1 MNRGLSL
8 FFGAV
13 LLFCAVSCSQDAYD
27 ISRGI
32 DKEITLFTDEVS
44 LPIADIGPL
53 TPKQLLGDAG
63 LPDLIKSMVQE
74 DEQGYLESQSNGTF
88 YSGLVLLLSMSFPDP
103 AQPADIPVSDY
114 SGEIDSSAGALLG
127 ALGLGFSPQVF
138 TLTASNP
145 LTEGISVSG
154 KLTLLDA
161 EEAVLVSKEFE
172 KIPLGACATNAEI
185 LRVEEAFE
193 TPIAS
198 FRVENMIL
206 HLPASIQEKD
216 SLNGFGSFVLGYQH
230 KGYLCMEADFPSPLP
245 FDFEDLNVPLGQY
258 KVNEATIRTEVS
270 NEIPISLELS
280 SVKVLVKQTE
290 EDGREKYVPTE
301 DMSITPGLLIT
312 SGSSGSPAVSSL
324 EIVIKAKEG
333 LTIPDIQG
341 LELELTLMAPKGEGD
356 KRINLNQSVSFNNL
370 RATVSGG
377 ITIQGL

>member
-1 MNRGLSL
+1 MRYLNGFLSL
-8 FFGAV
+8 
-13 LLFCAVSCSQDAYD
+13 LLLLAFSACRHSEYD
-27 ISRGI
+27 LSRGV
-32 DKEITLFTDEVS
+32 DKEVTLFTDEVS

-53 TPKQLLGDAG
+53 SPKQLLGDAG

-74 DEQGYLESQSNGTF
+74 DEQGFLVSQSNGTF
-88 YSGLVLLLSMSFPDP
+88 YSGFVLLLSMSFPDP

-114 SGEIDSSAGALLG
+114 TGEIDSSAGALLG

-185 LRVEEAFE
+185 LRVEKAFE
-193 TPIAS
+193 TPLAS
-198 FRVENMIL
+198 FRVEDMIL

-216 SLNGFGSFVLGYQH
+216 PLNGFGSFVLGYQH

-301 DMSITPGLLIT
+301 DISITPGLLIT

-377 ITIQGL
+377 ITIGL

>member
-1 MNRGLSL
+1 MKRAFTLLSCVAPL
-8 FFGAV
+8 V
-13 LLFCAVSCSQDAYD
+13 CAIACSQENYD

-32 DKEITLFTDEVS
+32 DKEMTLFTDKVS
-44 LPIADIGPL
+44 LPIADIGPIS
-53 TPKQLLGDAG
+53 PKQLLGDAG
-63 LPDLIKSMVQE
+63 LPDIIKSMVQE
-74 DEQGYLESQSNGTF
+74 DEQGYLVSQSNGTF
-88 YSGLVLLLSMSFPDP
+88 YSGFVLLLSMSFPDP
-103 AQPADIPVSDY
+103 AQPADIPVSDFT
-114 SGEIDSSAGALLG
+114 GEIDSSAGALLG

-172 KIPLGACATNAEI
+172 KIPLGAGATNAEI
-185 LRVEEAFE
+185 MRVEEAFE
-193 TPIAS
+193 APIAS

-216 SLNGFGSFVLGYQH
+216 SLNGLGSFVLGYQH
-230 KGYLCMEADFPSPLP
+230 KGYLCMEADFPSPLS
-245 FDFEDLNVPLGQY
+245 FGFEDLNVPLGQY
-258 KVNEATIRTEVS
+258 KVKEARICMEVS

-280 SVKVLVKQTE
+280 SVKVLVKQTD
-290 EDGREKYVPTE
+290 EDGHEFSGPTE
-301 DMSITPGLLIT
+301 DVSITPGLLIT
-312 SGSSGSPAVSSL
+312 SGSSGNPAVSSL
-324 EIVIKAKEG
+324 EIVIKAKEEY
-333 LTIPDIQG
+333 TIPDISG

>member
-74 DEQGYLESQSNGTF
+74 DEQGYLVSQSNGTF
-88 YSGLVLLLSMSFPDP
+88 FSNFVALLSMGLPDP
-103 AQPADIPVSDY
+103 GQPADIPIPDY
-114 SGEIDSSAGALLG
+114 TGEIDSSAGFLLG
-127 ALGLGFSPQVF
+127 GLGLGFSPQVI
-138 TLTASNP
+138 TLRASNP

-154 KLTLLDA
+154 KLSLLDTDGA
-161 EEAVLVSKEFE
+161 AVVSKEFE
-172 KIPLGACATNAEI
+172 KVPLKAGATNADI
-185 LRVEEAFE
+185 LQVEEAHE
-193 TPIAS
+193 ASIAG
-198 FRVENMIL
+198 FKVENIIL
-206 HLPASIQEKD
+206 HLPASAMEKD
-216 SLNGFGSFVLGYQH
+216 SLGGLGSFVLGYQY
-230 KGYLCMEADFPSPLP
+230 KGYLYMKADFPGSLP
-245 FDFEDLNVPLGQY
+245 FDFENLNVPLGQY
-258 KVNEATIRTEVS
+258 KVKEATICMEVS

-280 SVKVLVKQTE
+280 SVKVLVKQTDE
-290 EDGREKYVPTE
+290 NGYESYDPSDDV
-301 DMSITPGLLIT
+301 SVTPELLVA
-312 SGSSGSPAVSSL
+312 SGSSGAPAVSSL

-333 LTIPDIQG
+333 LTIPDIPG

-356 KRINLNQSVSFNNL
+356 KRINLNQSVLFNNL